1 MKIKYN
7 CKCCEFNCDGFCE
20 ARDGYV
26 KTSSNPDY
34 CCDDFELDETHASI
48 LDWLD

>member
-1 MKIKYN
+1 MKYN

-34 CCDDFELDETHASI
+34 CCDDFELDEAHASI
-48 LDWLD
+48 LDQLSD